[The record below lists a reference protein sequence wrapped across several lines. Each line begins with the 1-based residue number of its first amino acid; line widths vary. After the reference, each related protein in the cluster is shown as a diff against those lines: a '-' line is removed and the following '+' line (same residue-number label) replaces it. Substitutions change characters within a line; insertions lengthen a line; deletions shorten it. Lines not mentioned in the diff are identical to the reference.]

1 MCLLVAPFKHLLIV
15 DHKKPSFIFFQQL
28 MFFPLIL
35 AFCTYKKNSAIH
47 RNEDEKVKLLF
58 DHNQLIGR
66 NAENHEEEMLNKN

>member
-1 MCLLVAPFKHLLIV
+1 
-15 DHKKPSFIFFQQL
+15 

-66 NAENHEEEMLNKN
+66 NAENHEEEMLNKNKTMIYQGMNANHKKTSSEFN